1 MKDKF
6 DALLERKTTE
16 SHMKRW
22 WNTNRYKVCRVI
34 FFPIWIVVLVKD
46 EVCESRYRNIQWSES
61 RADRIIAK
69 TVPQKL
75 EVCDDELC
83 YCLEWQEPWENSS
96 RLHFGDKIFGRKFS
110 HEIAKYLKEDY
121 QVDGYQKR
129 LESPSPFE
137 HWVVF
142 QKYNSGTR

>member
-1 MKDKF
+1 
-6 DALLERKTTE
+6 
-16 SHMKRW
+16 MKRW

-75 EVCDDELC
+75 EVCDDELV
-83 YCLEWQEPWENSS
+83 LLPRMARALGKQFKTAFWGQNFWP
-96 RLHFGDKIFGRKFS
+96 
-110 HEIAKYLKEDY
+110 
-121 QVDGYQKR
+121 
-129 LESPSPFE
+129 
-137 HWVVF
+137 
-142 QKYNSGTR
+142 